1 MPILWLKVYQN
12 VSSSVC
18 LAVLVIAVSKHGRR
32 HHRKWGVQIPPTFKG
47 VPPTWGV
54 QGVQTGGTWG
64 VQIDVFWRE
73 LQGFKTPQSVAG
85 KDSES

>member
-1 MPILWLKVYQN
+1 MGGATIG
-12 VSSSVC
+12 S
-18 LAVLVIAVSKHGRR
+18 G
-32 HHRKWGVQIPPTFKG
+32 GVQIPPTFKG

>member
-1 MPILWLKVYQN
+1 MGGATIGSGGYKYPPLSKVY
-12 VSSSVC
+12 
-18 LAVLVIAVSKHGRR
+18 
-32 HHRKWGVQIPPTFKG
+32 
-47 VPPTWGV
+47 PTWGV